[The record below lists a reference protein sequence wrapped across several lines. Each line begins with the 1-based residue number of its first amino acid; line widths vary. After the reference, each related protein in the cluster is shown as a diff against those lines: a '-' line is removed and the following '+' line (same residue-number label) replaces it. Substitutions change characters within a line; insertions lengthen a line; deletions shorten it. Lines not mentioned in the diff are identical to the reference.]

1 MPWREGDGLSVPQ
14 HPLVASSTLCRVCG
28 NLQSCS
34 DFGLSLGYPLLSL
47 PMHAAPH
54 ASRKHGS
61 GCSGTHSTWLSAAPL
76 QLQRSDWDS
85 LPAYLHS
92 LQTLLLMVLKQG
104 SGRPQGDHG
113 LFLRY
118 HIEAITVRGINSFRQ
133 YKFDMGMMGV

>member
-1 MPWREGDGLSVPQ
+1 M
-14 HPLVASSTLCRVCG
+14 CG
-28 NLQSCS
+28 
-34 DFGLSLGYPLLSL
+34 
-47 PMHAAPH
+47 
-54 ASRKHGS
+54 SRCPGRD
-61 GCSGTHSTWLSAAPL
+61 TARPSAASL

-92 LQTLLLMVLKQG
+92 LQTLLLMVLRQG

-133 YKFDMGMMGV
+133 YKFDMGTMGA